1 MRKSVMAGLVLI
13 TAGLMLGGCETPTPY
28 QPAVSA
34 TEQNGYSSQKIEDN
48 RYQVSFSGNGLTSRQ
63 TVETY
68 LLYRAAELTA
78 QQGYDWFEMAHR
90 HTQREGRTVIDAP
103 LNPGPYGWWSPS
115 WRYHGYFGWR
125 TRDPYWGGPYWADQ
139 VNIRTINRYDAT
151 AEIVMYKGA
160 KPQND
165 PRAFDAHEV
174 MQNLGPNI
182 QRPPVK

>member
-1 MRKSVMAGLVLI
+1 
-13 TAGLMLGGCETPTPY
+13 
-28 QPAVSA
+28 
-34 TEQNGYSSQKIEDN
+34 
-48 RYQVSFSGNGLTSRQ
+48 
-63 TVETY
+63 
-68 LLYRAAELTA
+68 
-78 QQGYDWFEMAHR
+78 
-90 HTQREGRTVIDAP
+90 
-103 LNPGPYGWWSPS
+103 
-115 WRYHGYFGWR
+115 
-125 TRDPYWGGPYWADQ
+125 